1 MRLTLDITLSS
12 TDGQLTLTT
21 DAGRA
26 ITFTADQPLQQQICL
41 VLFGALT
48 NQPKDALANACGY
61 ATKKSFYDHR
71 DAVLRQPSAALGPK
85 KRGPKGAHKRT
96 PALDIFVLKR
106 RVEHGDDL
114 YTLHHAVREA
124 GFPVGVRLVSQILA
138 EHGLT
143 KKKRCRLRPPQ
154 PTS

>member
-1 MRLTLDITLSS
+1 MHLTLDITLS
-12 TDGQLTLTT
+12 TTAGTMTLTT
-21 DAGRA
+21 ADGRTV
-26 ITFTADQPLQQQICL
+26 TFTTTQPIQQQICL
-41 VLFGALT
+41 VLLGELT
-48 NQPKDALANACGY
+48 DIPKQALASACGY

-71 DAVLRQPSAALGPK
+71 DAVLTQPSTALAPR
-85 KRGPKGAHKRT
+85 KRGPKGARKRT
-96 PALDIFVLKR
+96 PELDAFVLQR

-114 YTLHHAVREA
+114 YTLHHAVRES

-143 KKKRCRLRPPQ
+143 KKKRCRPLPPL